1 MWTPSERA
9 VPTPELRLAGVH
21 VVDVVSGSVQR
32 DRDVDLVD
40 GRIAVI
46 SPAGTTPP
54 AADASVVDLAGHYL
68 APGLISVHTHLT
80 AVYPFSDHDENET
93 ADVSALRAMGRATD
107 ALRAGITTVRCLDE
121 SNRAD
126 LAVRTAARQGWV
138 EAPRILGA
146 GKAISTTGGH
156 GHGFACSYADGHDGF
171 LKAARTEFAAG
182 ADHVKIF
189 ITGGIAR
196 EGEDFVGAEMTAD
209 ELRGAVR
216 AATERGKYVVAHAG
230 HGPAI
235 REAIAA
241 GVRSFEHAYDVDL
254 DAIAEMKATEVFVT
268 PTLSVT
274 HCAEWMAAHH
284 FTPWQIERAMSVGP
298 GHLASIRRIVEHG
311 RTADGRGGVTFVT
324 GTDYPPGEPY
334 EDTVCQVREME
345 LMVDAGLTPAEVLRA
360 ATADGARLVRL
371 ADEIGQV
378 REGMAADLIV
388 TEADPTEDVRALRR
402 IRAVVQA
409 GRIVR
414 QEVAA

>member
-1 MWTPSERA
+1 MWTPSERER
-9 VPTPELRLAGVH
+9 PTQNLRLVGGH
-21 VVDVVSGSVQR
+21 VVDVVRGSVRR
-32 DRDVDLVD
+32 DCDVDLSD
-40 GRIAVI
+40 GRIVAVTPTG
-46 SPAGTTPP
+46 SRPAEFEQNVLDVGGQYV
-54 AADASVVDLAGHYL
+54 S
-68 APGLISVHTHLT
+68 PGLISVHTHLT
-80 AVYPFSDHDENET
+80 AVYPFSDHDKNET
-93 ADVSALRAMGRATD
+93 ADVSVLRGLGRALD
-107 ALRAGITTVRCLDE
+107 ALRAGVTTVRCLDE

-126 LAVRTAARQGWV
+126 LAIRTAAREGWV

-196 EGEDFVGAEMTAD
+196 EGEDFLGAEMTTD

-254 DAIAEMKATEVFVT
+254 EAIADMRQAEVFLT

-274 HCAEWMAAHH
+274 HCPEWMTAHH
-284 FTPWQIERAMSVGP
+284 FTAWQIARATAVGP
-298 GHLASIRRIVEHG
+298 RHLASIRRIVKHG
-311 RTADGRGGVTFVT
+311 RSADGHGGVTFVT
-324 GTDYPPGEPY
+324 GTDYPPGEPF

-345 LMVDAGLTPAEVLRA
+345 LMVHAGLTAAEVLRA
-360 ATADGARLVRL
+360 ATADGARLVML
-371 ADEIGQV
+371 ADEIGQIQP
-378 REGMAADLIV
+378 GLAADLVV
-388 TEADPTEDVRALRR
+388 TDEDPTRDISALRR
-402 IRAVVQA
+402 IRTVLQA
-409 GRIVR
+409 GRVVR
-414 QEVAA
+414 HEATS